1 MVPTY
6 NGWED
11 TPEDE
16 REALELW
23 EAQDQASGRVSR
35 GVPRP
40 SGVRRMSGRW
50 ITGSL
55 DI

>member
-11 TPEDE
+11 TSEDE

-23 EAQDQASGRVSR
+23 EEASETRRALPRRSRASLVRVSVGLER
-35 GVPRP
+35 LP
-40 SGVRRMSGRW
+40 
-50 ITGSL
+50 
-55 DI
+55 

>member
-11 TPEDE
+11 TSEDE

-23 EAQDQASGRVSR
+23 EEASETRRALPRRSRASLVRVSVELER
-35 GVPRP
+35 LP
-40 SGVRRMSGRW
+40 
-50 ITGSL
+50 
-55 DI
+55 

>member
-23 EAQDQASGRVSR
+23 EEASENVLALPRRSR
-35 GVPRP
+35 A
-40 SGVRRMSGRW
+40 
-50 ITGSL
+50 SL
-55 DI
+55 IRISVELEHRS